1 MKIEIPEGIIV
12 DSFGVNTNWLLIH
25 AIRSNPA
32 EPEVWYLGI
41 SKFLPILGSRILN
54 FYFMSRRLIIA

>member
-12 DSFGVNTNWLLIH
+12 DSFGANTNLLLIH

-32 EPEVWYLGI
+32 EPEV
-41 SKFLPILGSRILN
+41 
-54 FYFMSRRLIIA
+54 